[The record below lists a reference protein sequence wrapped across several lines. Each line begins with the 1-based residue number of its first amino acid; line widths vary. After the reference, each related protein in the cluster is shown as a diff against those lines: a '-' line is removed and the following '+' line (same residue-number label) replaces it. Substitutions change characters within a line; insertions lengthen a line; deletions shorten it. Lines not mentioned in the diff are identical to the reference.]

1 MWTQGLTQIF
11 INFAQ
16 AIVWL
21 LLFLASH
28 SIMIVAIY
36 VICSR
41 KLCAGSII
49 YNITV
54 LNVIL
59 ML

>member
-1 MWTQGLTQIF
+1 
-11 INFAQ
+11 
-16 AIVWL
+16 
-21 LLFLASH
+21 
-28 SIMIVAIY
+28 MIVAIY

-49 YNITV
+49 YNISV

-59 ML
+59 MLWLVFPIKELYILGAILRST